1 MITAPSIIGDLAV
14 ETDGLVKTFGAAR
27 AVNSVNLTIP
37 RGSLYGVLGPNGAG
51 KTTTIRILATLLRPD
66 GGTARVLGHDVVR
79 EAAAVRKLVSLTG
92 QFASV
97 DTDLTAEE
105 NLLLLAGLLG
115 HSRRRARRR
124 AGELLAAF
132 DLTGAARHQAARLSG
147 GMRRKLDL
155 AASII
160 VTPALLFLDEPTTG
174 LDPRSRSALWEIVR
188 GIVADGTT
196 VLLTTQYLD
205 EADKLADRI
214 AVIDHGRVIAAG
226 TRGELKNSV
235 GSAGIRIRLLDPAH
249 RDRARDLIADHQIVV
264 HDEPDPAVLSARI
277 PAQQRAGT
285 AGELAAHALGRAHRR
300 RDRGQ
305 RLRARPAQ
313 PRRGLPRAHRQPG
326 HRGTAG
332 TGTISTGRNG
342 DHPMTAISS
351 HERPAPAGPAA
362 ASLAFAWRS
371 LLKIKHVPEQLGDV
385 IGIPVLFTLLFT
397 YLFGG
402 ALAGSTHDYLQFLLP
417 GTLALAVVFVTVYS
431 GVTLNADLAT
441 GAFDRFRS
449 MPVWQP
455 APILGALI
463 GDIGRYLLA
472 GGLVI
477 GLGLAMGYRPAGGA
491 AGVLAAISI
500 VVLFA
505 SALSWA
511 WITLGLVLRSPNAVM
526 SIGFVILFPVTF
538 MSNIFVNPAT
548 MPSWLRGI
556 SDVNP
561 VSHLVTATRTL
572 MAGTA
577 TTPQVLWAVAAAGV
591 LIAVFAPLTAL
602 LYQRK

>member
-1 MITAPSIIGDLAV
+1 
-14 ETDGLVKTFGAAR
+14 
-27 AVNSVNLTIP
+27 
-37 RGSLYGVLGPNGAG
+37 
-51 KTTTIRILATLLRPD
+51 
-66 GGTARVLGHDVVR
+66 
-79 EAAAVRKLVSLTG
+79 
-92 QFASV
+92 
-97 DTDLTAEE
+97 
-105 NLLLLAGLLG
+105 
-115 HSRRRARRR
+115 
-124 AGELLAAF
+124 
-132 DLTGAARHQAARLSG
+132 
-147 GMRRKLDL
+147 MRRKLDL

-160 VTPALLFLDEPTTG
+160 IAIPDLLFLDEPTTG
-174 LDPRSRSALWEIVR
+174 LDPRSRNALWEIVR

-214 AVIDHGRVIAAG
+214 AVIDRGRVIAAG

-264 HDEPDPAVLSARI
+264 HDEPDPAVISARI
-277 PAQQRAGT
+277 PAQQHAGA
-285 AGELAAHALGRAHRR
+285 AGEPSPRTHCGRLTGAGIGVSDFALGQPSLDEVFLALT
-300 RDRGQ
+300 GKQ
-305 RLRARPAQ
+305 ATAAQPEQAQSAPAQ
-313 PRRGLPRAHRQPG
+313 
-326 HRGTAG
+326 TE
-332 TGTISTGRNG
+332 T
-342 DHPMTAISS
+342 HPMTAISWP
-351 HERPAPAGPAA
+351 ERPVPAGPAA

-402 ALAGSTHDYLQFLLP
+402 ALAGSTHGYLQFLLP

-431 GVTLNADLAT
+431 GVTLNTDLAT

-449 MPVWQP
+449 MPVWRP
-455 APILGALI
+455 APIIGALI

-472 GGLVI
+472 GGLVV
-477 GLGLAMGYRPAGGA
+477 GLGLAMGYRRAGRRTR
-491 AGVLAAISI
+491 VLAAIAI

-548 MPSWLRGI
+548 MPGWLHTV

-572 MAGTA
+572 IASTA
-577 TTPQVLWAVAAAGV
+577 TTSQVLWAVAAAGV
-591 LIAVFAPLTAL
+591 LIAVFAPLTVL

>member
-1 MITAPSIIGDLAV
+1 
-14 ETDGLVKTFGAAR
+14 
-27 AVNSVNLTIP
+27 
-37 RGSLYGVLGPNGAG
+37 
-51 KTTTIRILATLLRPD
+51 
-66 GGTARVLGHDVVR
+66 
-79 EAAAVRKLVSLTG
+79 
-92 QFASV
+92 
-97 DTDLTAEE
+97 
-105 NLLLLAGLLG
+105 
-115 HSRRRARRR
+115 
-124 AGELLAAF
+124 
-132 DLTGAARHQAARLSG
+132 
-147 GMRRKLDL
+147 MRRKLDL

-174 LDPRSRSALWEIVR
+174 LDPRSRNALWEIVR
-188 GIVADGTT
+188 GIVADKTT

-235 GSAGIRIRLLDPAH
+235 GSAGIRVRLLDPAH
-249 RDRARDLIADHQIVV
+249 RDRARDLIAGHQIVV

-277 PAQQRAGT
+277 PAQQRPGPPESSPRTHSAGSPAPGSGSATSRSASPASTRSSSRSPAARPPRHSRNRHNQRRQKRRPSDDRHLMPRAPGPGRPGGSITRVRVAVPAQDQACTGT
-285 AGELAAHALGRAHRR
+285 ARR
-300 RDRGQ
+300 R
-305 RLRARPAQ
+305 
-313 PRRGLPRAHRQPG
+313 HRHPG
-326 HRGTAG
+326 AVHG
-332 TGTISTGRNG
+332 
-342 DHPMTAISS
+342 
-351 HERPAPAGPAA
+351 
-362 ASLAFAWRS
+362 
-371 LLKIKHVPEQLGDV
+371 
-385 IGIPVLFTLLFT
+385 LLFT

-402 ALAGSTHDYLQFLLP
+402 ALAGSTHGYLQFLLP

-449 MPVWQP
+449 MPVWRP

-477 GLGLAMGYRPAGGA
+477 GLGFAMGYRPAGGA
-491 AGVLAAISI
+491 AGVLAAIAI

-511 WITLGLVLRSPNAVM
+511 WITLGLILRSPNAVM
-526 SIGFVILFPVTF
+526 SIGFVILFPITF